1 MRRETPLSYRSRRE
15 SQRHSLNFPTAD
27 SSVCQ
32 VPLHGSA
39 DVHPEM
45 TWEATMSWEGETN
58 AIALMKN
65 QEAQCPTDEPLPND
79 GLAYE

>member
-1 MRRETPLSYRSRRE
+1 
-15 SQRHSLNFPTAD
+15 
-27 SSVCQ
+27 
-32 VPLHGSA
+32 
-39 DVHPEM
+39 
-45 TWEATMSWEGETN
+45 MSWEGETN